1 MKNHNS
7 NNMEHQDDGH
17 SHQAF
22 DNPGL
27 FAKRFDAPERDEWQK
42 PEQVIDALNLSD
54 NATVVEIGAGTGYF
68 TVRLAEQLKNGNVIA
83 LETSPKMAAHLEN
96 RVGGSALKNVHVRL
110 SEPGGQTNLPEK
122 IDLIMCVDSYHHITD
137 RVVYFSQLI
146 QQLKQGGRLVI
157 IDRPADSPVV
167 PPHGH
172 QTPPDVV
179 KKEMKEAGF
188 ELTQELD
195 LLLPYQFYL
204 AFEPIAF
211 TKNCD
216 KTLPASFVYDF
227 GNSGNIKL
235 EKLSGRYLKW
245 LVHAIYLQATARY
258 CGLVPGRWVARA

>member
-1 MKNHNS
+1 MKNHKD
-7 NNMEHQDDGH
+7 EGH
-17 SHQAF
+17 LHQAF
-22 DNPGL
+22 DNPEL
-27 FAKRFDAPERDEWQK
+27 FAKRFDAQERDEWQK

-68 TVRLAEQLKNGNVIA
+68 TVRLAEHLKNGNVIA
-83 LETSPKMAAHLEN
+83 LETSPKMAAYLKN

-110 SEPGGQTNLPEK
+110 SESGGQTNLPEK

-137 RVVYFSQLI
+137 RVVYFSHLK
-146 QQLKQGGRLVI
+146 QQLKQGGRLII

-195 LLLPYQFYL
+195 FLLPYQFYL
-204 AFEPIAF
+204 AFEPIRF
-211 TKNCD
+211 YKE
-216 KTLPASFVYDF
+216 F
-227 GNSGNIKL
+227 
-235 EKLSGRYLKW
+235 
-245 LVHAIYLQATARY
+245 
-258 CGLVPGRWVARA
+258 